1 MCLNLLCAYIHKD
14 YNSFI
19 KNILKFK
26 ITCSHV
32 FKTTATPIAVATA
45 CVVIKY

>member
-32 FKTTATPIAVATA
+32 FKTTATPCTLLLLLPVWS
-45 CVVIKY
+45 